1 MPEFVKRFTYVYLVR
16 VWYLRNV
23 TLPRNFCAV
32 NIDEDKES
40 NPENYSDCIPY
51 LLSSTTHFN

>member
-1 MPEFVKRFTYVYLVR
+1 MPEFVKRFTYVYLVW

-40 NPENYSDCIPY
+40 KPCYMTVTQKTI
-51 LLSSTTHFN
+51 LIVFLIF